1 MWHSTACAGPADRRL
16 AIPTVLLLAA
26 MFAIIVPFAK
36 HQLGSIPAL
45 IPSHLTAVAIIDL
58 LTAGL
63 LLAQFNITRSRALLV
78 LGCGYLFT
86 ALVIIPFA
94 LSVPGLFS
102 EAGILPG
109 SGPQTTVWL
118 YLFWHAG
125 FPLVV
130 IVFALVKDDDRAQLE
145 IEQSRNSS
153 GPAILCGVGI
163 VLLAVGALV
172 LLATIGSALLPPMFQ
187 NQVYTS
193 EKGIVVAAL
202 WMICATALLVLWRR
216 RPHSV
221 LDLWL
226 MVVLFAWLCEVALT
240 AVFSGQRYDVGFYAG
255 RLFGLSAATF
265 VLMMMQV
272 ETTKMYARLT
282 HLLAAEQENL
292 RHEAALRR
300 RLSDTSLIEQQAA
313 NEAVRQALTRQRAVF
328 NSALIGI
335 ITLNEDGSIET
346 LNPAAGAMFGVEIA
360 DVALFDIGKFIDL
373 GRRGGTGMTDLLP
386 VIVAEKAGV
395 RERVAHRSNGTAF
408 PVDFELVDMQ
418 TERRMFVAF
427 VRDITDR
434 KRNERLQG
442 EFVATVSHELRTP
455 MTSIMGS
462 LGLLAGG
469 ATGELAVSAR
479 RLITIAHGNCQR
491 MVRLI
496 NDILDIEKLE
506 SGKIQFTVQP
516 IDLRALAAHAID
528 DNTGFAQGYDV
539 AVRLDPASISVVVG
553 ADSDLILQVISN
565 LLSNAVKFSPSGG
578 EVVVKVET
586 LGTMGRLS
594 VCDQGPG
601 VPDDYQT
608 RIFEKFIQVDAADDR
623 KKGGT
628 GLGLSIVKQIMLRLG
643 GEVGLKSL
651 PMRGCDFYVQLP
663 RWGQTGQPGTASPGY
678 DATSPSS
685 LSVLRAVTFK
695 ASSGDGG

>member
-1 MWHSTACAGPADRRL
+1 MLADNDEQPVWLSTACAGQADRRL

-36 HQLGSIPAL
+36 HKLGIISAL

-63 LLAQFNITRSRALLV
+63 LLAQFNVTRSRALLV

-130 IVFALVKDDDRAQLE
+130 IVFALVKDDDRAQRE
-145 IEQSRNSS
+145 IEQPGNSS

-163 VLLAVGALV
+163 VMLAVVALV
-172 LLATIGSALLPPMFQ
+172 LLATIGSSLLPPMFQ

-193 EKGIVVAAL
+193 EKSIVVAAL
-202 WMICATALLVLWRR
+202 WMLCATALLVLWRR

-272 ETTKMYARLT
+272 ETAKMYARLT
-282 HLLAAEQENL
+282 HLLAAEQKNL
-292 RHEAALRR
+292 RHEAMQRR
-300 RLSDTSLIEQQAA
+300 RLFDTSLIEQQAA
-313 NEAVRQALTRQRAVF
+313 DEAIKQALTRQRAVF

-346 LNPAAGAMFGVEIA
+346 LNPAARTMFGVEIA
-360 DVALFDIGKFIDL
+360 DIARFDIGKFIDL
-373 GRRGGTGMTDLLP
+373 GGHGAIDMAVLLP
-386 VIVAEKAGV
+386 VMVAEKAGV
-395 RERVAHRSNGTAF
+395 RERVAYRSNGAAF

-418 TERRMFVAF
+418 TERRMFVVF

-434 KRNERLQG
+434 KRDERLKG

-469 ATGELAVSAR
+469 AAGELGDAAR
-479 RLITIAHGNCQR
+479 RLITIALGNCQR
-491 MVRLI
+491 LVRLI

-506 SGKIQFTVQP
+506 AGKVQFMVRP
-516 IDLRALAAHAID
+516 VELHALAEQAID
-528 DNTGFAQGYDV
+528 DVTGFANRYDV
-539 AVRLDPASISVVVG
+539 AVRLDPASIKVEVG
-553 ADSDLILQVISN
+553 ADSDRMLQVISN

-578 EVVVKVET
+578 EVVVKVEN
-586 LGTMGRLS
+586 LGTMARLS

-601 VPDDYQT
+601 VPDNYKI
-608 RIFEKFIQVDAADDR
+608 RIFDKFVQVDAADDR

-651 PMRGCDFYVQLP
+651 PMQGSVFYVQLP
-663 RWGQTGQPGTASPGY
+663 CWGLHLETVSRRTGPDDPR
-678 DATSPSS
+678 
-685 LSVLRAVTFK
+685 LRL
-695 ASSGDGG
+695 

>member
-1 MWHSTACAGPADRRL
+1 MTDDNEQTEWLATARAGRADRRL
-16 AIPTVLLLAA
+16 AIPIVLLLAA
-26 MFAIIVPFAK
+26 VFAIIVPFAK

-45 IPSHLTAVAIIDL
+45 ILSHLTAVAIIDL

-78 LGCGYLFT
+78 LGCSYLFT
-86 ALVIIPFA
+86 ACMIIPFA
-94 LSVPGLFS
+94 LSVPGVFS
-102 EAGILPG
+102 EAGVLPG
-109 SGPQTTVWL
+109 SGPQTTGWL
-118 YLFWHAG
+118 YMFWHAG

-145 IEQSRNSS
+145 IEESKNSS

-163 VLLAVGALV
+163 VLLAVAALA
-172 LLATIGSALLPPMFQ
+172 LLATIGSALLPPIFQ

-193 EKGIVVAAL
+193 EKNIIVAAL

-255 RLFGLSAATF
+255 RLFGLSAATI
-265 VLMMMQV
+265 VLMIMQV
-272 ETTKMYARLT
+272 ETVKMYARLT

-300 RLSDTSLIEQQAA
+300 RLSDTSFIEQLAA
-313 NEAVRQALTRQRAVF
+313 NEAVKQALIRQRAVF

-335 ITLNEDGSIET
+335 ITLNEVGSIET
-346 LNPAAGAMFGVEIA
+346 LNPAAGTMFGVEIA
-360 DVALFDIGKFIDL
+360 DVALFNIGKFIDL
-373 GRRGGTGMTDLLP
+373 GGLGEIGMAVLLP
-386 VIVAEKAGV
+386 AMVAEKPGV
-395 RERVAHRSNGTAF
+395 RERVAYRSDGTAF
-408 PVDFELVDMQ
+408 PVDFELIDMQ
-418 TERRMFVAF
+418 TERRMFVVF
-427 VRDITDR
+427 VRDITGR
-434 KRNERLQG
+434 KRNERLKD

-455 MTSIMGS
+455 IASIMGS

-469 ATGELAVSAR
+469 AAGELAVSAR
-479 RLITIAHGNCQR
+479 RMITIAHGNCQR
-491 MVRLI
+491 LVRLV

-506 SGKIQFTVQP
+506 SGEVQFTVQP
-516 IDLRALAAHAID
+516 VELRALAQQAID
-528 DNTGFAQGYDV
+528 DNTGFANGYDV
-539 AVRLDPASISVVVG
+539 AVRLDPASIKVVVG

-565 LLSNAVKFSPSGG
+565 LLANAVKFSPSGG
-578 EVVVKVET
+578 EVFVKVET

-601 VPDDYQT
+601 VPDDYKT
-608 RIFEKFIQVDAADDR
+608 RIFEKFIQIDAADDR

-628 GLGLSIVKQIMLRLG
+628 GLGLSIVKQIMRRLG

-651 PMRGCDFYVQLP
+651 PVRGCIFYFLLP
-663 RWGQTGQPGTASPGY
+663 RWGQIGEPDTEVLGY
-678 DATSPSS
+678 DATSLSS
-685 LSVLRAVTFK
+685 CPVPRA
-695 ASSGDGG
+695 

>member
-1 MWHSTACAGPADRRL
+1 
-16 AIPTVLLLAA
+16 
-26 MFAIIVPFAK
+26 MFAVIVPFAK

-63 LLAQFNITRSRALLV
+63 LLAQFDITRSRALLV

-86 ALVIIPFA
+86 ACMIIPFA

-109 SGPQTTVWL
+109 SAGPQTAVWL

-125 FPLVV
+125 FPLIA
-130 IVFALVKDDDRAQLE
+130 IVFALVKDDDRAQGE
-145 IEQSRNSS
+145 IEPSRHSS

-163 VLLAVGALV
+163 VLVAVMALV
-172 LLATIGSALLPPMFQ
+172 LLSTIGSALLPPILQ

-193 EKGIVVAAL
+193 EKNIIVAVV

-265 VLMMMQV
+265 VLMMMKV
-272 ETTKMYARLT
+272 ETAKMYARLT
-282 HLLAAEQENL
+282 QLLAAEQENL

-300 RLSDTSLIEQQAA
+300 RLSETSFIEQQAA
-313 NEAVRQALTRQRAVF
+313 NEAVKQALTRQRAVF

-335 ITLNEDGSIET
+335 ITLNQDGGIET
-346 LNPAAGAMFGVEIA
+346 LNPAAETMFGVEIA
-360 DVALFDIGKFIDL
+360 DVALANIGKFIDL
-373 GRRGGTGMTDLLP
+373 GGRGEIGMAVLLP
-386 VIVAEKAGV
+386 VMAAEKAGV
-395 RERVAHRSNGTAF
+395 CERVAYRPNGTAF
-408 PVDFELVDMQ
+408 PVDFELIDMQ
-418 TERRMFVAF
+418 TERRMFVVF

-434 KRNERLQG
+434 KRDERLKS

-469 ATGELAVSAR
+469 AAGELGDSAR
-479 RLITIAHGNCQR
+479 RMITIAHGNCQR
-491 MVRLI
+491 LVRLI

-506 SGKIQFTVQP
+506 SGKVQLTVQP
-516 IDLRALAAHAID
+516 VDLRALAAQAID
-528 DNTGFAQGYDV
+528 DNSGFANGYDV
-539 AVRLDPASISVVVG
+539 AVRLDPASIKVVVG
-553 ADSDLILQVISN
+553 ADSDLVLQVISN

-578 EVVVKVET
+578 EVCVKVENF
-586 LGTMGRLS
+586 GAMGRLS

-601 VPDDYQT
+601 VPDDYRT
-608 RIFEKFIQVDAADDR
+608 RIFEKFVQVDAADDR

-651 PMRGCDFYVQLP
+651 PMRGCVFYFLLP
-663 RWGQTGQPGTASPGY
+663 RWGQIGEPETEVLGY
-678 DATSPSS
+678 DATSLSS
-685 LSVLRAVTFK
+685 CSVPRAYLRDK
-695 ASSGDGG
+695 PEIGQLQR

>member
-1 MWHSTACAGPADRRL
+1 LADDDKQPVWLSTACAGQADRRL

-26 MFAIIVPFAK
+26 MFAVIAPFAK
-36 HQLGSIPAL
+36 HRLGSIPAI
-45 IPSHLTAVAIIDL
+45 IPSHLTAVAITDL

-63 LLAQFNITRSRALLV
+63 LLAQFNITRSRGLLV

-86 ALVIIPFA
+86 ACMIIPHA
-94 LSVPGLFS
+94 LSFPGLFS
-102 EAGILPG
+102 EAGLLPG

-118 YLFWHAG
+118 YSFWHAG

-130 IVFALVKDDDRAQLE
+130 IVFARMKDDDRAE
-145 IEQSRNSS
+145 RGSEQSRNSS

-163 VLLAVGALV
+163 VLLAVVALV
-172 LLATIGSALLPPMFQ
+172 LLATIGSALLPPILH

-193 EKGIVVAAL
+193 EKNIIVAAMWL
-202 WMICATALLVLWRR
+202 LCATALLVLWRR

-226 MVVLFAWLCEVALT
+226 MVVLFAWLCEVALST
-240 AVFSGQRYDVGFYAG
+240 VFSGQRYDVGFYAG

-272 ETTKMYARLT
+272 ETAKMYARLT
-282 HLLAAEQENL
+282 HLLAAEQKNL
-292 RHEAALRR
+292 RHEATQRR
-300 RLSDTSLIEQQAA
+300 RLADTSFIQQQAA
-313 NEAVRQALTRQRAVF
+313 NEAVKQALTRQQAVF

-346 LNPAAGAMFGVEIA
+346 LNPAAGTMFGVEIA
-360 DVALFDIGKFIDL
+360 DVARFNIGKFIDL
-373 GRRGGTGMTDLLP
+373 GGRREIGMPALLP
-386 VIVAEKAGV
+386 VMVAEEAGV
-395 RERVAHRSNGTAF
+395 RERVAYRSNGTAF

-418 TERRMFVAF
+418 TERRMFVVF
-427 VRDITDR
+427 VRDITGR
-434 KRNERLQG
+434 KRNERLKD

-455 MTSIMGS
+455 ITSIMGS

-469 ATGELAVSAR
+469 AAGELAVSAR

-491 MVRLI
+491 LVRLI

-506 SGKIQFTVQP
+506 SGKVQFTVQP
-516 IDLRALAAHAID
+516 VELRALAEQAID
-528 DNTGFAQGYDV
+528 DNTGFANGFDV
-539 AVRLDPASISVVVG
+539 AVRLDPASIKVVVG
-553 ADSDLILQVISN
+553 ADSDLVLQVISN

-578 EVVVKVET
+578 EVFVKVEN
-586 LGTMGRLS
+586 LGMMGRLS

-601 VPDDYQT
+601 VPDDYKP

-628 GLGLSIVKQIMLRLG
+628 GLGLSIVKQIMLHLG
-643 GEVGLKSL
+643 GEVGLESL
-651 PMRGCDFYVQLP
+651 PMRGCVFYIQLP
-663 RWGQTGQPGTASPGY
+663 RWGQIGQLETE
-678 DATSPSS
+678 
-685 LSVLRAVTFK
+685 
-695 ASSGDGG
+695 